1 MRSRSHLGVLER
13 LHTFF
18 RENFTDVLLHGTQPF
33 HDAELQQAGYW
44 KSLYIFRLGAR
55 QRLQDYDRDIRILI
69 IEDNP
74 GDVRLLKDAL
84 KELNAPVEIRV
95 ASDGAEG
102 LQITFDKNR
111 GSDSWHPDLIFLD
124 LNLPKIG
131 GHEVLAR
138 LKADPDKRLIPVIV
152 LSSSRAEND
161 INRAYE
167 AHANAYIRKPSSL
180 DDLMNAVRGLKSF
193 WIDTVRLPKVPE
205 AQG

>member
-1 MRSRSHLGVLER
+1 MRE
-13 LHTFF
+13 
-18 RENFTDVLLHGTQPF
+18 D
-33 HDAELQQAGYW
+33 
-44 KSLYIFRLGAR
+44 
-55 QRLQDYDRDIRILI
+55 LQDYDRDIRILI

-84 KELNAPVEIRV
+84 KELKAPVDIRV
-95 ASDGAEG
+95 APDGAEG
-102 LQITFDKNR
+102 LRIIYNSNGDA
-111 GSDSWHPDLIFLD
+111 WHPDLIFLD

-138 LKADPDKRLIPVIV
+138 LKDDPDKRLIPVIV

-167 AHANAYIRKPSSL
+167 AHANAYIRKPTSL

-193 WIDTVRLPKVPE
+193 WIDTVRLPNVPDV
-205 AQG
+205 

>member
-1 MRSRSHLGVLER
+1 MG
-13 LHTFF
+13 
-18 RENFTDVLLHGTQPF
+18 LLQS
-33 HDAELQQAGYW
+33 LQ
-44 KSLYIFRLGAR
+44 IFRLGVR
-55 QRLQDYDRDIRILI
+55 QQLRDFDRDVRILI

-84 KELNAPVEIRV
+84 KELKAPVEIRV

-102 LQITFDKNR
+102 LRITFDNNH
-111 GSDSWHPDLIFLD
+111 GAESWHPDLIFLD

-138 LKADPDKRLIPVIV
+138 LKADPEKRLIPVIV
-152 LSSSRAEND
+152 LSSSRAETD

-167 AHANAYIRKPSSL
+167 AHANAYIRKPTSL

-193 WIDTVRLPKVPE
+193 WIDTVRLPKVPDDL
-205 AQG
+205 QG

>member
-1 MRSRSHLGVLER
+1 M
-13 LHTFF
+13 
-18 RENFTDVLLHGTQPF
+18 
-33 HDAELQQAGYW
+33 
-44 KSLYIFRLGAR
+44 
-55 QRLQDYDRDIRILI
+55 QDYGRDIRILI

-84 KELNAPVEIRV
+84 KELKAPVEIRV

-102 LQITFDKNR
+102 LKITLNKNP
-111 GSDSWHPDLIFLD
+111 GAEAWHPDLIFLD

-138 LKADPDKRLIPVIV
+138 LKADPEKRLIPVIV

-161 INRAYE
+161 VNRAYD

-180 DDLMNAVRGLKSF
+180 DDLMRAVKGLKSF
-193 WIDTVRLPKVPE
+193 WIDTVRLPNVP
-205 AQG
+205 GDVHG

>member
-1 MRSRSHLGVLER
+1 V
-13 LHTFF
+13 
-18 RENFTDVLLHGTQPF
+18 RED
-33 HDAELQQAGYW
+33 
-44 KSLYIFRLGAR
+44 
-55 QRLQDYDRDIRILI
+55 LQDYDRDIRILI

-84 KELNAPVEIRV
+84 KELKAPVEIRV

-102 LQITFDKNR
+102 LRVMFN
-111 GSDSWHPDLIFLD
+111 SNLSADSWHPDLIFLD

-138 LKADPDKRLIPVIV
+138 LKEDPEKRLIPIIV

-167 AHANAYIRKPSSL
+167 AHANAYIRKPTSL

-193 WIDTVRLPKVPE
+193 WIDTVRLPKVS
-205 AQG
+205 QGHG

>member
-1 MRSRSHLGVLER
+1 VWEH
-13 LHTFF
+13 
-18 RENFTDVLLHGTQPF
+18 
-33 HDAELQQAGYW
+33 
-44 KSLYIFRLGAR
+44 
-55 QRLQDYDRDIRILI
+55 LQDFDRDIRILI

-84 KELNAPVEIRV
+84 KELKAPVDIRV

-102 LQITFDKNR
+102 LRITFNSNPDLEP
-111 GSDSWHPDLIFLD
+111 WHPDLIFLD

-152 LSSSRAEND
+152 LSSSRAETD

-167 AHANAYIRKPSSL
+167 AHANAYIRKPTSL
-180 DDLMNAVRGLKSF
+180 DELMKAVKGLKSF
-193 WIDTVRLPKVPE
+193 WIDTVRLPKV
-205 AQG
+205 QGGVQG

>member
-1 MRSRSHLGVLER
+1 MRE
-13 LHTFF
+13 
-18 RENFTDVLLHGTQPF
+18 
-33 HDAELQQAGYW
+33 Y
-44 KSLYIFRLGAR
+44 
-55 QRLQDYDRDIRILI
+55 LQDYDRDIRILI

-84 KELNAPVEIRV
+84 KELKAPVDIRV
-95 ASDGAEG
+95 APDGAEG
-102 LQITFDKNR
+102 LRIIYNSNR
-111 GSDSWHPDLIFLD
+111 GLEAWHPDLIFLD
-124 LNLPKIG
+124 LNLPKVG

-167 AHANAYIRKPSSL
+167 AHANAYIRKPTSL

-193 WIDTVRLPKVPE
+193 WIDTVRLPNVPDI
-205 AQG
+205 

>member
-1 MRSRSHLGVLER
+1 MRE
-13 LHTFF
+13 
-18 RENFTDVLLHGTQPF
+18 
-33 HDAELQQAGYW
+33 Y
-44 KSLYIFRLGAR
+44 
-55 QRLQDYDRDIRILI
+55 LQDYDRDIRILI

-84 KELNAPVEIRV
+84 KELKAPVEIRV

-102 LQITFDKNR
+102 LRITFNNNS
-111 GSDSWHPDLIFLD
+111 GSEAWHPDLIFLD

-167 AHANAYIRKPSSL
+167 AHANAYIRKPTSL
-180 DDLMNAVRGLKSF
+180 DDLMNAVKGLKSF

-205 AQG
+205 A

>member
-1 MRSRSHLGVLER
+1 MRDH
-13 LHTFF
+13 
-18 RENFTDVLLHGTQPF
+18 
-33 HDAELQQAGYW
+33 
-44 KSLYIFRLGAR
+44 
-55 QRLQDYDRDIRILI
+55 LQDYDRDIRILI

-84 KELNAPVEIRV
+84 KELKAPVEIRV

-102 LQITFDKNR
+102 LRIILD
-111 GSDSWHPDLIFLD
+111 GSGSAETWNPDLIFLD
-124 LNLPKIG
+124 LNLPKVG

-138 LKADPDKRLIPVIV
+138 LKADPEKRLIPVIV

-167 AHANAYIRKPSSL
+167 AHANAYIRKPTSL

-193 WIDTVRLPKVPE
+193 WIDTVRLPKVS
-205 AQG
+205 QGQG

>member
-1 MRSRSHLGVLER
+1 V
-13 LHTFF
+13 
-18 RENFTDVLLHGTQPF
+18 REH
-33 HDAELQQAGYW
+33 
-44 KSLYIFRLGAR
+44 
-55 QRLQDYDRDIRILI
+55 LQDYDRDIRILI

-84 KELNAPVEIRV
+84 KELKAPVEIRV

-102 LQITFDKNR
+102 LRIILD
-111 GSDSWHPDLIFLD
+111 GSGSAETWHPDLIFLD
-124 LNLPKIG
+124 LNLPKVG

-138 LKADPDKRLIPVIV
+138 LKADPEKRLIPVIV

-167 AHANAYIRKPSSL
+167 AHANAYIRKPTSL

-193 WIDTVRLPKVPE
+193 WIDTVRLPKVS
-205 AQG
+205 QGQG

>member
-1 MRSRSHLGVLER
+1 M
-13 LHTFF
+13 
-18 RENFTDVLLHGTQPF
+18 
-33 HDAELQQAGYW
+33 
-44 KSLYIFRLGAR
+44 
-55 QRLQDYDRDIRILI
+55 QDYDRDIRILI

-84 KELNAPVEIRV
+84 KELKAPVEIRV

-102 LQITFDKNR
+102 LRIAFNDNPESERWQ
-111 GSDSWHPDLIFLD
+111 PDLIFLD

-138 LKADPDKRLIPVIV
+138 LKADPDKRMIPVIV

-167 AHANAYIRKPSSL
+167 AHANAYIRKPTSL
-180 DDLMNAVRGLKSF
+180 DDLMNAVKGLKSF
-193 WIDTVRLPKVPE
+193 WIDTVRLPKAPGS
-205 AQG
+205 AQA

>member
-1 MRSRSHLGVLER
+1 MRE
-13 LHTFF
+13 
-18 RENFTDVLLHGTQPF
+18 
-33 HDAELQQAGYW
+33 Y
-44 KSLYIFRLGAR
+44 
-55 QRLQDYDRDIRILI
+55 LQDYDRDIRILI

-84 KELNAPVEIRV
+84 KELKAPVEIRV

-102 LQITFDKNR
+102 LRITLNNNS
-111 GSDSWHPDLIFLD
+111 GSEAWHPDLIFLD

-167 AHANAYIRKPSSL
+167 AHANAYIRKPTSL

-193 WIDTVRLPKVPE
+193 WIDTVRLPNVPDI
-205 AQG
+205 

>member
-1 MRSRSHLGVLER
+1 MRE
-13 LHTFF
+13 
-18 RENFTDVLLHGTQPF
+18 D
-33 HDAELQQAGYW
+33 
-44 KSLYIFRLGAR
+44 
-55 QRLQDYDRDIRILI
+55 LQDYDRDIRILI

-84 KELNAPVEIRV
+84 KELKARVDIRV
-95 ASDGAEG
+95 APDGAEG
-102 LQITFDKNR
+102 LRIIYNSNP
-111 GSDSWHPDLIFLD
+111 GLGAWHPDLIFLD
-124 LNLPKIG
+124 LNLPKVG

-167 AHANAYIRKPSSL
+167 AHANAYIRKPTSL

-193 WIDTVRLPKVPE
+193 WIDTVRLPNVPDI
-205 AQG
+205 

>member
-1 MRSRSHLGVLER
+1 MRE
-13 LHTFF
+13 
-18 RENFTDVLLHGTQPF
+18 
-33 HDAELQQAGYW
+33 Y
-44 KSLYIFRLGAR
+44 
-55 QRLQDYDRDIRILI
+55 LQDFDRDIRILI

-84 KELNAPVEIRV
+84 KELRAPVEIRV

-102 LQITFDKNR
+102 LRITLNKNS

-167 AHANAYIRKPSSL
+167 AHANAYIRKPTSL
-180 DDLMNAVRGLKSF
+180 DDLMNAVKGLKSF

-205 AQG
+205 A

>member
-1 MRSRSHLGVLER
+1 V
-13 LHTFF
+13 
-18 RENFTDVLLHGTQPF
+18 RE
-33 HDAELQQAGYW
+33 Y
-44 KSLYIFRLGAR
+44 
-55 QRLQDYDRDIRILI
+55 LQDYDRDIRILI

-84 KELNAPVEIRV
+84 KELKAPVEIRV

-102 LQITFDKNR
+102 LRITFNNNS
-111 GSDSWHPDLIFLD
+111 GSEAWHPDLIFLD

-167 AHANAYIRKPSSL
+167 AHANAYIRKPTSL
-180 DDLMNAVRGLKSF
+180 DDLMNAVKGLKSF

-205 AQG
+205 A